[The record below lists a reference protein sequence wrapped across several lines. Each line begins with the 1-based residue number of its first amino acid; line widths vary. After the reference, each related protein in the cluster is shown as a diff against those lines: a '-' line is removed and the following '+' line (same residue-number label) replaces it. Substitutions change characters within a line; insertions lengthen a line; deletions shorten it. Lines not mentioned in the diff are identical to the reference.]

1 MYRLYTFFD
10 IDHIDSSTL
19 SKWMRYLP
27 EERRTRALRYRREI
41 DVKLSVISYLL
52 LLYALFKEYGLS
64 SPAIAYTDCGKP
76 YLRDHQD
83 IYFNISHCPAG
94 CVCAVSDAPI
104 GVDIQDT
111 RPFSMDIAKYCCSQ
125 DELDFLQKSKNP
137 ALDFARI
144 WAMKESYLKMTGE
157 GISRHLP
164 SVDTNKL
171 SQIIKTFV
179 YNGCCIAV
187 ALQNLREGS
196 E

>member
-1 MYRLYTFFD
+1 MFRLYAFFD
-10 IDHIDSSTL
+10 IGQIDSSTL
-19 SKWMRYLP
+19 SKCMHYLP
-27 EERRTRALRYRREI
+27 EERKAKALRYRREI

-64 SPAIAYTDCGKP
+64 SPRIAYADCGKP
-76 YLRDHQD
+76 YLLDYQD

-94 CVCAVSDAPI
+94 CICAISDTPV
-104 GVDIQDT
+104 GVDIQDV
-111 RPFSMDIAKYCCSQ
+111 RPFSIDIAKYCCSQ

-137 ALDFARI
+137 ALDFTRI

-171 SQIIKTFV
+171 SQIIKTFS

-187 ALQNLREGS
+187 ASQKLGEGF